1 MSHAALRLVGITKL
15 YRSNT
20 VLGPIDLSLEE
31 GRIYGLIG
39 ENGAGKSTLIRIV
52 MGLSKPTSGTVE
64 LIGQRGSAGLRNARS
79 NIGYVPDSSAS
90 YPLLSAAD
98 NLKARCLEWGL
109 DQRQIPRILDMI
121 GLADAGNKRARSFS
135 LGMRKRLDLG
145 IALLGQPRMLV
156 LDEPTNGLDPL
167 GTIEIRELIKRLN
180 RERGTTVLISSHN
193 LAELHQ
199 TATDYVILSGGKLM
213 AELTA
218 GDVERL
224 SGGNLEKLY
233 ARIMMGHH
241 NKPCRGEAAP
251 QHLRRPSKPIS
262 TSGDD
267 RDVRRRPMHASRKR
281 HLGCSTKKRS
291 GTPSAVKRSLTGGFF
306 LACRIERLIPLTA
319 LALIAC
325 IATILNPDNGPL
337 FMVAG
342 DPNAAVGTTIGFVG
356 DVIVPGHVAES
367 VLRASLVYTIAW
379 IPAAAIMGITVVGV
393 GAAEPTAQL
402 SQAKGIP
409 GGATVLGQAVP

>member
-1 MSHAALRLVGITKL
+1 MSHAALRLVGITKR

-167 GTIEIRELIKRLN
+167 GTIEIRAHQATQPRARYHGAYIEPQPRRASSDGDRLRHPKRWQAHG
-180 RERGTTVLISSHN
+180 RADRRRCRS
-193 LAELHQ
+193 
-199 TATDYVILSGGKLM
+199 
-213 AELTA
+213 
-218 GDVERL
+218 VERRQ
-224 SGGNLEKLY
+224 SGEALC
-233 ARIMMGHH
+233 AHH
-241 NKPCRGEAAP
+241 DGPSQQAVSRRGGPAAP
-251 QHLRRPSKPIS
+251 QTPLETHL
-262 TSGDD
+262 D
-267 RDVRRRPMHASRKR
+267 
-281 HLGCSTKKRS
+281 
-291 GTPSAVKRSLTGGFF
+291 
-306 LACRIERLIPLTA
+306 
-319 LALIAC
+319 
-325 IATILNPDNGPL
+325 
-337 FMVAG
+337 
-342 DPNAAVGTTIGFVG
+342 IG
-356 DVIVPGHVAES
+356 
-367 VLRASLVYTIAW
+367 R
-379 IPAAAIMGITVVGV
+379 
-393 GAAEPTAQL
+393 
-402 SQAKGIP
+402 
-409 GGATVLGQAVP
+409 

>member
-1 MSHAALRLVGITKL
+1 MSHAALRLAGITKR

-193 LAELHQ
+193 LAGLHQ
-199 TATDYVILSGGKLM
+199 TATDFVILSGGKLM

-218 GDVERL
+218 GDVQRL
-224 SGGNLEKLY
+224 SGGDLEKLY
-233 ARIMMGHH
+233 TRIMMGHH
-241 NKPCRGEAAP
+241 NGPGRGEAAP

-267 RDVRRRPMHASRKR
+267 CDV
-281 HLGCSTKKRS
+281 
-291 GTPSAVKRSLTGGFF
+291 
-306 LACRIERLIPLTA
+306 
-319 LALIAC
+319 
-325 IATILNPDNGPL
+325 
-337 FMVAG
+337 
-342 DPNAAVGTTIGFVG
+342 
-356 DVIVPGHVAES
+356 
-367 VLRASLVYTIAW
+367 
-379 IPAAAIMGITVVGV
+379 
-393 GAAEPTAQL
+393 Q
-402 SQAKGIP
+402 
-409 GGATVLGQAVP
+409 

>member
-1 MSHAALRLVGITKL
+1 MAPRRGDLPPSAFIERKSASRASSFDDLERNFDARDADREHQRQGQTPYLTHPSQKFDNRQPDTTQSKRVPLEAPISHAALRLAGITKR

-52 MGLSKPTSGTVE
+52 MGLSKPTNGTVE
-64 LIGQRGSAGLRNARS
+64 LIGRRGSAGLRNARS

-109 DQRQIPRILDMI
+109 DQRQIPHILDMI

-145 IALLGQPRMLV
+145 IALLGQPSMLV

-218 GDVERL
+218 GDIERL
-224 SGGNLEKLY
+224 SGGDLEKLY
-233 ARIMMGHH
+233 TRIMMGHH
-241 NKPCRGEAAP
+241 NGPCRGEAAP

-267 RDVRRRPMHASRKR
+267 RDVR
-281 HLGCSTKKRS
+281 
-291 GTPSAVKRSLTGGFF
+291 
-306 LACRIERLIPLTA
+306 
-319 LALIAC
+319 
-325 IATILNPDNGPL
+325 
-337 FMVAG
+337 
-342 DPNAAVGTTIGFVG
+342 
-356 DVIVPGHVAES
+356 
-367 VLRASLVYTIAW
+367 
-379 IPAAAIMGITVVGV
+379 
-393 GAAEPTAQL
+393 
-402 SQAKGIP
+402 
-409 GGATVLGQAVP
+409 

>member
-1 MSHAALRLVGITKL
+1 MSHAALRLAGINKR

-39 ENGAGKSTLIRIV
+39 ENGAGKSTFIRIA
-52 MGLSKPTSGTVE
+52 MGLSKPTGGTVE
-64 LIGQRGSAGLRNARS
+64 LMGQRGSAGLRNARS

-98 NLKARCLEWGL
+98 NLKVRCLEWGL
-109 DQRQIPRILDMI
+109 DQRQISRILDMV

-145 IALLGQPRMLV
+145 IALLGQPSMLV

-167 GTIEIRELIKRLN
+167 GTIEIRKLIKRLN

-218 GDVERL
+218 GDIERL
-224 SGGNLEKLY
+224 SGGDLEKLY
-233 ARIMMGHH
+233 TRIMMGHH
-241 NKPCRGEAAP
+241 NGPGRGEAAP

-267 RDVRRRPMHASRKR
+267 CDV
-281 HLGCSTKKRS
+281 
-291 GTPSAVKRSLTGGFF
+291 
-306 LACRIERLIPLTA
+306 
-319 LALIAC
+319 
-325 IATILNPDNGPL
+325 
-337 FMVAG
+337 
-342 DPNAAVGTTIGFVG
+342 
-356 DVIVPGHVAES
+356 
-367 VLRASLVYTIAW
+367 
-379 IPAAAIMGITVVGV
+379 
-393 GAAEPTAQL
+393 Q
-402 SQAKGIP
+402 
-409 GGATVLGQAVP
+409 

>member
-1 MSHAALRLVGITKL
+1 MSHAALRLAGITKR

-180 RERGTTVLISSHN
+180 VERGTTVLISSHN

-199 TATDYVILSGGKLM
+199 TATDYIILSGGQAISYQRTLPHLPHRSADPSCRSRPGHLHRNHLEPGKRAALH
-213 AELTA
+213 
-218 GDVERL
+218 
-224 SGGNLEKLY
+224 GGGRPECN
-233 ARIMMGHH
+233 RWGHD
-241 NKPCRGEAAP
+241 R
-251 QHLRRPSKPIS
+251 LRRRCHRSWSRGRIRPSRVARLH
-262 TSGDD
+262 D
-267 RDVRRRPMHASRKR
+267 RVDPSRGNRGRHRRWNR
-281 HLGCSTKKRS
+281 HGRNNSPTL
-291 GTPSAVKRSLTGGFF
+291 
-306 LACRIERLIPLTA
+306 
-319 LALIAC
+319 
-325 IATILNPDNGPL
+325 
-337 FMVAG
+337 
-342 DPNAAVGTTIGFVG
+342 
-356 DVIVPGHVAES
+356 PG
-367 VLRASLVYTIAW
+367 
-379 IPAAAIMGITVVGV
+379 
-393 GAAEPTAQL
+393 
-402 SQAKGIP
+402 
-409 GGATVLGQAVP
+409 